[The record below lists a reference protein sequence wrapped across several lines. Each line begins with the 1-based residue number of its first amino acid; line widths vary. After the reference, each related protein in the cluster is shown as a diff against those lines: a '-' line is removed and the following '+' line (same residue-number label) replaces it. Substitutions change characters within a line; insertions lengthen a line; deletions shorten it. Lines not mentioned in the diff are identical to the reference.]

1 MGRRA
6 GAPRSVV
13 LRTAVLVLLAERE
26 SHGYDLAP
34 RLAELGLAPDMAA
47 LYRTLRSMDHRG
59 ELYSAWNASSR
70 GPARR
75 VYRLSEEGR
84 RLLQRALDGMEAHS
98 LTIDRLLV
106 RSRRL
111 GGAGTPGRSEA

>member
-1 MGRRA
+1 MGRRS

-47 LYRTLRSMDHRG
+47 LYRMLRSMDHRG
-59 ELYSAWNASSR
+59 ELHSEWETASR

-75 VYRLSEEGR
+75 VYRLSDEGR
-84 RLLQRALDGMEAHS
+84 RLLRRAVASMEAHS
-98 LTIDRLLV
+98 LTVDRLLV
-106 RSRRL
+106 RSRQV
-111 GGAGTPGRSEA
+111 GGAGAGRSQP